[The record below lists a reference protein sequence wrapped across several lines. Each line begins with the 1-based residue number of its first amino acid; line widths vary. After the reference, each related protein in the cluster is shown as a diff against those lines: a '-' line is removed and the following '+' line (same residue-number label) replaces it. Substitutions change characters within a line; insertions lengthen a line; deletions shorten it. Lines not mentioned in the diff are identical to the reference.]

1 MNIFGVGLPEVTV
14 ILVLALLIFGPKK
27 LPELGKQLGKTLKSL
42 KTASNEFQNE
52 INQVMNESN
61 EQSFNELSN
70 IEDSKN
76 INDIDISSDKFNNDN
91 VLENDKD
98 NMKIISTGG
107 GTIVNHDSRELIE
120 SSTVILIKRN
130 HSNTSG
136 RALEDTY
143 ENLLIERKNIYET
156 MSDYIYKNNF
166 KFSEWLD

>member
-52 INQVMNESN
+52 INQVMNDSN
-61 EQSFNELSN
+61 EQSLNELSN

-98 NMKIISTGG
+98 N
-107 GTIVNHDSRELIE
+107 NE
-120 SSTVILIKRN
+120 SL
-130 HSNTSG
+130 
-136 RALEDTY
+136 
-143 ENLLIERKNIYET
+143 
-156 MSDYIYKNNF
+156 NN
-166 KFSEWLD
+166 

>member
-61 EQSFNELSN
+61 EQSLNELSN

-76 INDIDISSDKFNNDN
+76 INDIDISSDKFNSDN

-98 NMKIISTGG
+98 N
-107 GTIVNHDSRELIE
+107 NE
-120 SSTVILIKRN
+120 SL
-130 HSNTSG
+130 
-136 RALEDTY
+136 
-143 ENLLIERKNIYET
+143 
-156 MSDYIYKNNF
+156 NN
-166 KFSEWLD
+166 